1 MTKPTSSQASGLGSS
16 EQYRDVPDRVAWP
29 AVYSLALGAF
39 GLVTA
44 ELLPISLLTPM
55 AEDLGVSN
63 GAIGQTMTVAAL
75 AAAIAGPVLILG
87 SGRLNR
93 RVVLWILLG
102 LLVISSAI
110 TALATDMAFLLLAR
124 ALLGFAVGGFWA
136 MLTMLALRLAPPHQ
150 VPRAMAVIMMGIS
163 VGTTV
168 STPLGAMLGDLFGW
182 RVTFLLTAGLG
193 IVTLA
198 IQLFTLPSLPA
209 TVAPSV
215 RSFTTVLARP
225 RVLVGFAT
233 MLLGVSGHLAAFT
246 FIRPFLETTPQ
257 LNVSTISLALF
268 AYGGGG
274 FIGNLVWGAIA
285 ARSPAIATASSTS
298 GVALS
303 ILALMTAGT
312 HPGVAF
318 AATALWGFAF
328 GGFPV
333 SAAIWNARATPETD
347 LAESSGALHST
358 VFHVALGTGGAVG
371 GILIDGVGSQGLLLY
386 AAIVLMTATLL
397 MLTLGRSR
405 WISGGQQRLSA
416 ALSNKQSAK
425 DAGRP
430 LE

>member
-1 MTKPTSSQASGLGSS
+1 MAKTSSLNPPYFSKSQ
-16 EQYRDVPDRVAWP
+16 QRKHVPDRASWP
-29 AVYSLALGAF
+29 AVYSLSLGAF
-39 GLVTA
+39 GLVTS
-44 ELLPISLLTPM
+44 ELLPVSLLTPM
-55 AEDLGVSN
+55 AIDLGVSN
-63 GAIGQTMTVAAL
+63 GVIGQTMTVAAL

-93 RVVLWILLG
+93 RMVLWSLLG

-110 TALATDMAFLLLAR
+110 TALATDMAVLLLAR

-136 MLTMLALRLAPPHQ
+136 MLTMLALRLVPPHQ
-150 VPRAMAVIMMGIS
+150 VPRAMAVILMGIS

-182 RVTFLLTAGLG
+182 RTTFLLTAGLG

-209 TVAPSV
+209 TAAPSV

-225 RVLVGFAT
+225 RVLLGFAT
-233 MLLGVSGHLAAFT
+233 VLLGVSGHLAAFT
-246 FIRPFLETTPQ
+246 FIRPFLETTPR
-257 LNVSTISLALF
+257 LEVSTISLALF

-274 FIGNLVWGAIA
+274 FVGNLVWGAIA
-285 ARSPAIATASSTS
+285 ARSAAIATASSTL

-303 ILALMTAGT
+303 ILALMVAGT

-386 AAIVLMTATLL
+386 AAIVLMTAALL

-405 WISGGQQRLSA
+405 WINERPQRLPPAESDSRTDSDRA
-416 ALSNKQSAK
+416 S
-425 DAGRP
+425 D
-430 LE
+430 